1 MVEYRVYCLSSGG
14 LNVEAKSI
22 TASSDEE
29 AIQQVRA
36 LDGLRQC
43 EIWRGKHQVATVTD
57 FHGGA
62 L

>member
-14 LNVEAKSI
+14 LSVEAKSI
-22 TASSDEE
+22 MASSDDE

-43 EIWRGKHQVATVTD
+43 EIWRGKQQVATVTD
-57 FHGGA
+57 FDVGA
-62 L
+62 N